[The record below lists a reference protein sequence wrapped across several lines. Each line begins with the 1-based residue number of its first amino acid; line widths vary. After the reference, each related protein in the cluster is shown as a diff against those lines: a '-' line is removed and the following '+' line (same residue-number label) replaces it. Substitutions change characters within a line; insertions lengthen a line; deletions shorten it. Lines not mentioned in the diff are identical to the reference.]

1 MGSAQQGALSVGWYR
16 WVVCGLLFVATTVNY
31 LDRQVISV
39 LKPVL
44 EKEMGWNQIDY
55 SNIVVCFQL
64 AYAIG
69 LVMMGRFVDR
79 IGVKIGFALAVFF
92 WSIAAIAHGFV
103 AYIPHDWVLTLKKDS
118 VGQSIL
124 IFLLYGTGAV
134 TTYVLPMTVV
144 AFAAA
149 RFALGVSEAGN
160 FPACIKA
167 VSEWFPKKER
177 ALATGIFNSGT
188 NIGAMLTPVVVPWI
202 AVNWGWSWAFYIT
215 GAIGFLWLVAWLWE
229 FDDDVAGHPKVSKQ
243 ELDYIRSDPQ
253 EPSPGK
259 IPWIN
264 LLGHRQT
271 WAFAIGKFMTDPF
284 WWLYLFWVPDFLNK
298 QHGLDIKNFGPPLVV
313 IYTMTCFG
321 SVGGGWLSSKLIRS
335 GWTVNASRKT
345 AMLVCALCVVP
356 ILAATQVSSLWLA
369 VFLIGLAASAHAG
382 WSANIF
388 TLVSDTVPKAA
399 ISSVT
404 GFGGMAGAVG
414 GMLIAKIVGYVLER
428 TNNNYFIPFAMA
440 AVAYLLALVII
451 HLFLPRLEQ
460 MKLDVKKVGQS

>member
-1 MGSAQQGALSVGWYR
+1 MASAQQGALSVGWYR
-16 WVVCGLLFVATTVNY
+16 WVVCGLLFIATTVNY
-31 LDRQVISV
+31 VDRQVISV

-69 LVMMGRFVDR
+69 LVLMGRFVDR

-92 WSIAAIAHGFV
+92 WSIAAIAHGLV
-103 AYIPHDWVLTLKKDS
+103 VYIPHDWMLTLSKDS
-118 VGQSIL
+118 WGQSIL
-124 IFLLYGTGAV
+124 IFFLYGTGAA
-134 TTYVLPMTVV
+134 TTFMLPMTIV
-144 AFAAA
+144 AFASA
-149 RFALGVSEAGN
+149 RFALGIAEAGN

-188 NIGAMLTPVVVPWI
+188 NIGALLTPVVVPWMT
-202 AVNWGWSWAFYIT
+202 VHWGWSWAFYIT
-215 GAIGFLWLVAWLWE
+215 GAIGFLWLVVWWWE
-229 FDDDVAGHPKVSKQ
+229 YDDDLDRQPNLSKQ
-243 ELDYIRSDPQ
+243 ELEYIRSDPQ
-253 EPSPGK
+253 DPPAEK
-259 IPWIN
+259 IPWIK
-264 LLGHRQT
+264 LLGYRQT

-284 WWLYLFWVPDFLNK
+284 WWLYLFWVPDFLDK
-298 QHGLDIKNFGPPLVV
+298 QYHLSIKEFGLPLVI

-345 AMLVCALCVVP
+345 AMLVCALSVVP
-356 ILAATQVSSLWLA
+356 ILAASQVSNLWLA

-399 ISSVT
+399 VSSVT

-451 HLFLPRLEQ
+451 HLLLPRLEQ
-460 MKLDVKKVGQS
+460 MKLDPKKIA

>member
-1 MGSAQQGALSVGWYR
+1 MASAQQGALSVGWYR
-16 WVVCGLLFVATTVNY
+16 WVVCGLLFIATTVNY
-31 LDRQVISV
+31 VDRQVISV

-69 LVMMGRFVDR
+69 LVLMGRFVDR

-92 WSIAAIAHGFV
+92 WSIAAIAHGLV
-103 AYIPHDWVLTLKKDS
+103 VYIPHDWMLTLSKDS
-118 VGQSIL
+118 WGQSIL
-124 IFLLYGTGAV
+124 IFFLYGTGAA
-134 TTYVLPMTVV
+134 TTFMLPMTIV
-144 AFAAA
+144 AFASA
-149 RFALGVSEAGN
+149 RFALGIAEAGN

-188 NIGAMLTPVVVPWI
+188 NIGALLTPVVVPWMT
-202 AVNWGWSWAFYIT
+202 VHWGWSWAFYIT
-215 GAIGFLWLVAWLWE
+215 GAIGFLWLVVWWWE
-229 FDDDVAGHPKVSKQ
+229 YDDDLDRQPNLSKR
-243 ELDYIRSDPQ
+243 ELEYIRSDPQ
-253 EPSPGK
+253 DPPAEK
-259 IPWIN
+259 IPWIK
-264 LLGHRQT
+264 LLGYRQT

-284 WWLYLFWVPDFLNK
+284 WWLYLFWVPDFLDK
-298 QHGLDIKNFGPPLVV
+298 QYHLSIKEFGLPLVI

-345 AMLVCALCVVP
+345 AMLVCALSVVP
-356 ILAATQVSSLWLA
+356 ILAASQVSNLWLA

-399 ISSVT
+399 VSSVT

-451 HLFLPRLEQ
+451 HLLLPRLEQ
-460 MKLDVKKVGQS
+460 MKLDPKKIA